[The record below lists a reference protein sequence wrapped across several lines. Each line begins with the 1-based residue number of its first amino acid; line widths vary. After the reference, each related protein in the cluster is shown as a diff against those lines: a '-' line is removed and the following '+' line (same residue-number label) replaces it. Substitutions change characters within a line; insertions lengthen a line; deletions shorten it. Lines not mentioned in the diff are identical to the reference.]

1 MKKDEKK
8 SQRKQAKAQKANHL
22 RADYQREKDLKN
34 EAYFFIIESGN
45 FDNFKNWVYDRHAD
59 GLTAATAHKECLM
72 FLGGVK
78 ETVKLTVTDP
88 DRWAKVQAMVKA
100 MKEGKHPTNNE
111 VLKAF
116 FEERAQESD
125 PHTASH
131 QPTPTPPASKP
142 DPKDELIET
151 LQGCNATQRK
161 LIQLQEEKITR
172 LTELL
177 AAAKGVK

>member
-1 MKKDEKK
+1 MKDEQKK
-8 SQRKQAKAQKANHL
+8 SQRKQAKAQKANQL

-45 FDNFKNWVYDRHAD
+45 FDNFKNWVYDRHEN

-72 FLGGVK
+72 YFSAAI
-78 ETVKLTVTDP
+78 ESQPDP
-88 DRWAKVQAMVKA
+88 
-100 MKEGKHPTNNE
+100 
-111 VLKAF
+111 
-116 FEERAQESD
+116 
-125 PHTASH
+125 TASH
-131 QPTPTPPASKP
+131 QPTPTPPASQP

-151 LQGCNATQRK
+151 LRGCNATQRK
-161 LIQLQEEKITR
+161 LIQLQEERITR